1 MEQKN
6 TKGNNVDKEKL
17 KEFEKLQKEYKKKK
31 AEKRKR
37 IFRNIMSH
45 ILFFFFPGTFVKN
58 NFESKIVRNLIT
70 YGLQVLGIA
79 MQIFSIVF
87 LIQGFK
93 ILATDFSQFTHEF
106 ISAIFVFLGGLYM
119 RIIGVKN
126 ETENNI
132 GKPAICACV
141 CSVLMFLVFYF

>member
-6 TKGNNVDKEKL
+6 TKENSVDKEKF
-17 KEFEKLQKEYKKKK
+17 KEFEKLQIEYKRKK

-37 IFRNIMSH
+37 TFRKIMSH

-58 NFESKIVRNLIT
+58 NFDNKIVRNLVT

-79 MQIFSIVF
+79 MQLFSVVF
-87 LIQGFK
+87 LVQGFK
-93 ILATDFSQFTHEF
+93 IFSTDFSQFTHEF

-132 GKPAICACV
+132 SKTAICACV
-141 CSVLMFLVFYF
+141 CSILMFLVFYF